1 MMNTKETRKLVRD
14 YCAARGQNYNGL
26 TWTNAAAD
34 SSKRNLAFNLTYGVK
49 LDESDCRYLRW
60 MTQCKDVTLTTSE
73 RGHNYLRMTGVQFN

>member
-60 MTQCKDVTLTTSE
+60 MTQCKEVTLTTSE
-73 RGHNYLRMTGVQFN
+73 RGWQYLRMTGVAFN